1 MNKVKIEKVLKDR
14 LYMSVRSAT
23 QDSVSLRTLDYS
35 DEPKLQKYGQE
46 FHIYVPYMS

>member
-23 QDSVSLRTLDYS
+23 QDSVSLRTLDSS
-35 DEPKLQKYGQE
+35 DEPKLEKYGQE
-46 FHIYVPYMS
+46 FHIYVYPE